1 MFPATQTQLHRF
13 IAVGAFAAISG
24 ALAIV
29 ALGGQGVQPD
39 RPPNIILIVAD
50 DLGYGELGSYG
61 QTKIRTPR
69 LDRMA
74 AEGMRFTDHYSG
86 SPVCAPSRGTLL
98 TGLHTGHAY
107 IRNNDEMGSRGDV
120 WNDLSLEGQRPLLAD
135 TTTIGT
141 VLQKAG
147 YVTAAM
153 GKWGL
158 GGPGSTGEPGRQG
171 FNHFFGY
178 LCQRIAHTYYPPW
191 LWRNTEK
198 VLLDNEYFLP
208 HEQLPADADP
218 NDPALYTRFTGKQYS
233 HDLIVDEAL
242 GFVRA
247 NRERPF
253 LLYLPF
259 TIPHVALQVPSDS
272 LSEYDGAFPETP
284 YTGTR
289 ATGTSY
295 LPHRTPHAAYAAM
308 ITRMDRDIGRIMD
321 LLVELGLDENT
332 VVFFTSD
339 NGPSWVGGADPDFF
353 ESRGGLRGRKAQ
365 VYEGGIRVP
374 LIARWPG
381 RVRAGTVSDLPSAF
395 WDYMPTLAELAGAS
409 APADIDGLSFAPTLL
424 GRNADQRRHD
434 YLYWEYSGW
443 QVVRLGD
450 WKGVK
455 PANSDAIELYHLGRD
470 RAETTDVA
478 ASEPAIVERI
488 GEIMV
493 TGRTESELFPLR
505 RQR

>member
-1 MFPATQTQLHRF
+1 VFPAGQARFHRWT
-13 IAVGAFAAISG
+13 AVGALAAIG
-24 ALAIV
+24 GTLAIV
-29 ALGGQGVQPD
+29 ALAGQGVQPT

-74 AEGMRFTDHYSG
+74 AEGMRFTQHYSG

-120 WNDLSLEGQRPLLAD
+120 WNDLSLEGQRPLLPD
-135 TTTIGT
+135 TTTVGT

-147 YVTAAM
+147 YTTAAM

-158 GGPGSTGEPGRQG
+158 GGPGSTGEPNRQG
-171 FNHFFGY
+171 FDHFFGY
-178 LCQRIAHTYYPPW
+178 LCQRIAHSYYPPW
-191 LWRNTEK
+191 LWRNTTK
-198 VLLDNEYFLP
+198 VLLDNEYYLP
-208 HEQLPADADP
+208 HQQLPADADAD
-218 NDPALYTRFTGKQYS
+218 DPSLYTRFTGTQYS

-242 GFVRA
+242 GFVRS
-247 NRERPF
+247 NRDRPF
-253 LLYLPF
+253 FLYLPF
-259 TIPHVALQVPSDS
+259 TIPHVALQVPEDS
-272 LSEYDGAFPETP
+272 LREYDGAFPETP
-284 YTGTR
+284 YVGTR

-308 ITRMDRDIGRIMD
+308 ITRMDRDVGRILD
-321 LLVELGLDENT
+321 LVAELGLDGNT

-353 ESRGGLRGRKAQ
+353 GSRGPLRGRKAQ

-381 RVRAGTVSDLPSAF
+381 RIRPGSESDLPSAF
-395 WDYMPTLAELAGAS
+395 WDYLPTLSELAGTT
-409 APADIDGLSFAPTLL
+409 PTTGVDGLSFVPTLL
-424 GRNADQRRHD
+424 GRDAEQRRHD

-450 WKGVK
+450 WKGIRR
-455 PANSDAIELYHLGRD
+455 PDAEAIELYHLGRD
-470 RAETTDVA
+470 LGETTDVA
-478 ASEPAIVERI
+478 SSEPDVASRI
-488 GEIMV
+488 DEIMR

-505 RQR
+505 RR